1 MKNKQLAPG
10 CWPLATDNI
19 KDYFGIMAKQ
29 FFFRT
34 NQYLL
39 ILGHSEGNS
48 FPWQP
53 TLNYKSWLINK
64 GDALHDKFFILLK
77 IRSLFKN
84 AFEKNEDSHLSES
97 FINCITTNNNIKTVL
112 LLVIAT
118 TFIACG
124 NSKPAEKEAATV
136 VETVVNLTNDQL
148 KNANIGL
155 GKLEQKTVSSI
166 LKVNG
171 KIDVPPQNMV
181 SVSVPLGGYLKSTKL
196 LPGMHVNKGE
206 VIAVMEDQQYIQIQ
220 QDYLMAKAKLVYS
233 TSEYNRQK
241 ELNLSKASSDKVF
254 QQTEAEFSTQK
265 IMVKALSE
273 KLKLIGI
280 NPEKINENTISK
292 SINVYSPIN
301 GFVTLVNVNIGKYTQ
316 PSEVLFE
323 LVNPTDI
330 HLALTIFEKDLGQ
343 IAIGQKLLA
352 YTNNKPNV
360 KHPCEIILVGQTIS
374 SDRITEVHC
383 HFLDYDKTLLPGMY
397 MNAEIEL
404 KKNDAFVL
412 PEDAIVRF
420 ENIQYVFVEK
430 DKNNFEMVPVT
441 TGSVEKGFI
450 EILDAEKL
458 VAKNIV
464 TKGAYSI
471 LMKTKN
477 KSEE

>member
-1 MKNKQLAPG
+1 MRNKQIAAG
-10 CWPLATDNI
+10 CWPLATNNI

-29 FFFRT
+29 FFFIT

-39 ILGHSEGNS
+39 MLGNSEGNS
-48 FPWQP
+48 LPWQP

-97 FINCITTNNNIKTVL
+97 FINCITTNSNIKTIL
-112 LLVIAT
+112 LLTILT

-124 NSKPAEKEAATV
+124 NSKPAEKEAINEE
-136 VETVVNLTNDQL
+136 ETIVNLTNDQI

-196 LPGMHVNKGE
+196 LPGMHVSKGE

-241 ELNLSKASSDKVF
+241 ELNQSKASSDKVF
-254 QQTEAEFSTQK
+254 QQTEAEFTTQK

-280 NPEKINENTISK
+280 NPETINENTISK
-292 SINVYSPIN
+292 SINIYSPIN

-323 LVNPTDI
+323 LVNPSDI
-330 HLALTIFEKDLGQ
+330 HLALTIFEKDLSQ
-343 IAIGQKLLA
+343 ISIGQKLLA
-352 YTNNKPNV
+352 YTNDKPNV
-360 KHPCEIILVGQTIS
+360 KHQCEIILVGHTVS
-374 SDRITEVHC
+374 NDRITEVHC
-383 HFLDYDKTLLPGMY
+383 HFLDYDKTLFPGMY

-404 KKNDAFVL
+404 KKNNAFVL
-412 PEDAIVRF
+412 PEEAIVRF
-420 ENIQYVFVEK
+420 ENSQYVFVEK
-430 DKNNFEMVPVT
+430 NKNNFEMVPVST
-441 TGSVEKGFI
+441 ASIENGFI

-458 VAKNIV
+458 VSKNIV